1 MRISPCLRWIIAAGG
16 IAGLSACGGDN
27 DDLQSYIDEVKARR
41 GGPIEPLPEIR
52 PAPTFAYVPG
62 ERRSPFRPDEPQA
75 RVSDNPDAVRGPDPD
90 RPREYLEQFPLDT
103 LNMVGTLNIEGTT
116 YGLVQTSSGL
126 ISRVTVGN
134 HMGQNY
140 GRITNISES
149 RIQLVEIVPDG
160 LGGFIERP
168 AGVGLSD

>member
-1 MRISPCLRWIIAAGG
+1 MRRLASFRWVLAAGG
-16 IAGLSACGGDN
+16 VAGLSACGGDTG
-27 DDLQSYIDEVKARR
+27 DLQSYIDEIKARP
-41 GGPIEPLPEIR
+41 GGRIEPLPEIR
-52 PAPTFAYVPG
+52 PAPTFSYVPG
-62 ERRSPFRPDEPQA
+62 ERRSPFVPDEPQA
-75 RVSDNPDAVRGPDPD
+75 RVSKNPDAVKGPDPN

-103 LNMVGTLNIEGTT
+103 LNMVGTLNIEGTA
-116 YGLVQTSSGL
+116 YGLVQTSDGL

-149 RIQLVEIVPDG
+149 QIQLVEIVPDG